1 MAGQIK
7 VLLAEDEL
15 MTSATYKQ
23 LLQRKGYQV
32 ITAQNGI
39 SALKLME
46 QVQFDIL
53 LTDWMMPLM
62 DGIELIR
69 RVRESI
75 KPIPYIIMFTAI
87 DSQGTKDFALN
98 AGADDYFPKPVD
110 FNDLEKAIKKGLGK
124 MKQTAPSSSSITV
137 DTSSDVKPDF
147 VGVTIASSTGG
158 PKSLIEVFKNI
169 PADLP
174 AAFYLVQHA
183 PDWMISGFAKHLQEN
198 TPYKVNVAMNG
209 HISLPKNIYIAP
221 GGKHLNILPKSQK
234 LAFDDAPEENFSK
247 PSADPLF
254 RSGAQAFGKYS
265 IGVVLTGLGKDG
277 ANGCSNIEAAGGA
290 VIIQDP
296 ESAVAPSMPEAAIKA
311 TNKHEIVPLAEIG
324 KAITHRIKI
333 LHDKLKKA

>member
-23 LLQRKGYQV
+23 LLTRKGYQV

-69 RVRESI
+69 RVRETI
-75 KPIPYIIMFTAI
+75 RPIPYIIMFTAI
-87 DSQGTKDFALN
+87 DSQGTKEFALN

-110 FNDLEKAIKKGLGK
+110 FNDLERAIKQGLGK
-124 MKQTAPSSSSITV
+124 IKQVEPSSSAITV
-137 DTSSDVKPDF
+137 DVSEDIKPDF
-147 VGVTIASSTGG
+147 IGVTIASSTGG
-158 PKSLIEVFKNI
+158 PKSLIEVFRNI

-254 RSGAQAFGKYS
+254 RSGAQAFGKYG

-277 ANGCSNIEAAGGA
+277 ANGCANIEAAGGTL
-290 VIIQDP
+290 IIQDP

-311 TNKHEIVPLAEIG
+311 TRKHEIVPLDKIG
-324 KAITHRIKI
+324 KAITHRIKM
-333 LHDKLKKA
+333 LHDKLQKS